1 MLYKINNKYYML
13 RNREYVEV
21 DIELKDNEFNI
32 KPKRE
37 NVIEVSDNVKA
48 KGVLI
53 DKIIEELKKNNKPS
67 NSDSDNKPRSKYN
80 M

>member
-1 MLYKINNKYYML
+1 MLYKINDKYYML
-13 RNREYVEV
+13 RNREYIEV
-21 DIELKDNEFNI
+21 DIELKDNEFNV

-37 NVIEVSDNVKA
+37 NVIEVNDSVKA
-48 KGVLI
+48 KGILI
-53 DKIIEELKKNNKPS
+53 DKIIEDLKKNGK

>member
-1 MLYKINNKYYML
+1 MLYKINDKYYML
-13 RNREYVEV
+13 RNREYIEV
-21 DIELKDNEFNI
+21 DIELKDNEFNV

-37 NVIEVSDNVKA
+37 NVIEVNDNVKA
-48 KGVLI
+48 KGILI
-53 DKIIEELKKNNKPS
+53 DKIIEDLKKNGK